1 MTPAQLEKARRAL
14 VEADERDGGL
24 GNGCLFDPVSCTR
37 CAVGALLD
45 RPDGFGPVTLKA
57 WDKIITQRMSAQAA
71 HPADFGVALPD
82 RGARYLSDVYGLN
95 VVQIEKV
102 VTVSD
107 GADSDERLTA
117 VLDELG
123 GFVTAG
129 GVQ

>member
-45 RPDGFGPVTLKA
+45 RPDGFGPDTLRK
-57 WDKIITQRMSAQAA
+57 WDERITERMGLSAAD
-71 HPADFGVALPD
+71 PAEFSRALPD
-82 RGARYLSDVYGLN
+82 RGARYLAEKYGLDLDAIDSVVN
-95 VVQIEKV
+95 VN
-102 VTVSD
+102 D
-107 GADSDERLTA
+107 GADSENRLTA
-117 VLDELG
+117 VLDELAG
-123 GFVTAG
+123 LVTAG